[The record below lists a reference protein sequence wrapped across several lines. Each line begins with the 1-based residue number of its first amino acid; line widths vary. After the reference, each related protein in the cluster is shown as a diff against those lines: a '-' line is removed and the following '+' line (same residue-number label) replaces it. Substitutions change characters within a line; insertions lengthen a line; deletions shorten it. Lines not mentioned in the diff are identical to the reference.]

1 MRIFR
6 NGAGID
12 YKTGEV
18 RIYMIKPKDMNCK
31 LTTPIRV
38 LGYQF
43 IPDEFVNAKGVR
55 MLSFRSEIKTAD
67 IVGFTMIAKKQIKSH
82 VDKLRG
88 I

>member
-1 MRIFR
+1 MRIFK

-18 RIYMIKPKDMNCK
+18 RIYMTKPKDMNCK

-38 LGYQF
+38 YGYQF

-55 MLSFRSEIKTAD
+55 MLSFRSEIKTTD
-67 IVGFTMIAKKQIKSH
+67 IVDFAMVARKLIKSQ

>member
-18 RIYMIKPKDMNCK
+18 RIYMTKPKDMNCK
-31 LTTPIRV
+31 LTAPIRV

-55 MLSFRSEIKTAD
+55 MLSFRSEVKTTD
-67 IVGFTMIAKKQIKSH
+67 IVGFTMIAKKQIKNH

>member
-12 YKTGEV
+12 YETGEV
-18 RIYMIKPKDMNCK
+18 RIYMTKPKDMKCK
-31 LTTPIRV
+31 LTAPIRV

-55 MLSFRSEIKTAD
+55 MLSFRSEIKTTD
-67 IVGFTMIAKKQIKSH
+67 IVGFTMIAKKQIKNQ
-82 VDKLRG
+82 VDKLRT